1 MSLAKISVISLTL
14 ISLLVLPSLT
24 ELVGAD
30 GSYTSFELTV
40 WTNSN
45 QDNFD
50 AVNGGLPDYS
60 QDYDFRSFSPDLS
73 QIANDFVESLNNIGT
88 TAYEIY
94 DSVITFFSDPFNL
107 DEDIPEPFNYITNAN
122 RLLTTI
128 TNARAWWDSLNITEQ
143 LMYETNIYPKIFFA
157 IKWMYYSPAEL
168 NA

>member
-30 GSYTSFELTV
+30 GSYTSSELTA

-45 QDNFD
+45 QTNFD
-50 AVNGGLPDYS
+50 AVNGGLPNYN

-73 QIANDFVESLNNIGT
+73 QIANDFVDSLNNIGT
-88 TAYEIY
+88 AAYEIY
-94 DSVITFFSDPFNL
+94 DSVVTFFSDPFNL
-107 DEDIPEPFNYITNAN
+107 DEDVPEPFNYVTNAN
-122 RLLTTI
+122 RILTTLA
-128 TNARAWWDSLNITEQ
+128 NAQTWWDGLNVTEQ
-143 LMYETNIYPKIFFA
+143 VMYEINIYPKIFFA
-157 IKWMYYSPAEL
+157 LKWMYYSPAEL

>member
-30 GSYTSFELTV
+30 GSYTSSELTV

-107 DEDIPEPFNYITNAN
+107 DF
-122 RLLTTI
+122 
-128 TNARAWWDSLNITEQ
+128 
-143 LMYETNIYPKIFFA
+143 
-157 IKWMYYSPAEL
+157 
-168 NA
+168 

>member
-30 GSYTSFELTV
+30 GSYTSSELTV

-73 QIANDFVESLNNIGT
+73 QIANDFVDTLNDIGT
-88 TAYEIY
+88 TASQIFNN
-94 DSVITFFSDPFNL
+94 VKNFFNNPFESIDPVSGIDQSKL
-107 DEDIPEPFNYITNAN
+107 TWLITN
-122 RLLTTI
+122 LV
-128 TNARAWWDSLNITEQ
+128 NARNYW
-143 LMYETNIYPKIFFA
+143 ETLTLDQQNYYTNTVYPNLGLSQFF
-157 IKWMYYSPAEL
+157 YYSPTAL
-168 NA
+168 NE